1 MVKELTLNIEADQK
15 IVKEKI
21 ANKKIKEE
29 FTLTNAT
36 IYGGYNLFS
45 DCVAQS
51 GLDRLLEKEL
61 SGMKAPWATYTM
73 PVVCRTLIDGYALG
87 LENIY
92 QFEGI
97 ERDPLISAKH
107 ALGKLP
113 DQTVLRKDLINRFK
127 TDDDVNRLRRVKT
140 QQVKK
145 VLKNVDGNLVLEYDA
160 TVETGYG
167 SQEGLEIGYN
177 PQKPG
182 RASYHPQLCRER
194 KTGLSVWSRLRPGN
208 TVSSTD
214 FIDFLEESWQV
225 IPKDFKRKRRNGL
238 CRVIN
243 RMDSGYECEDVLGWL
258 ERHGVGY
265 VIKMTMRG
273 DIWSK
278 VFAIAPS
285 KYRTIETEVGE
296 VHVVSFRF
304 RRDAWSKERRVVVI
318 RWAEET
324 NRAQTNLFDALN
336 YTYSVFVTSLKW
348 DEEDIYRFYDKRA
361 DIENHVREAKND
373 FCIDHIATDH
383 FHTNAADLELRLLAF
398 NQILLFTKNILNQ
411 HTPRHFASTIRRK
424 WLLIPAKLIKR
435 SGRLILK
442 LFDWHPYG
450 GKWSLY
456 RENLGAA

>member
-1 MVKELTLNIEADQK
+1 MVKQRTLNIQVK
-15 IVKEKI
+15 KKRKKEKI

-29 FTLTNAT
+29 FTLTKAT

-45 DCVAQS
+45 DCVGRS
-51 GLDRLLEKEL
+51 GLDRFLEKEL
-61 SGMKAPWATYTM
+61 AGMKAPWATYHM
-73 PVVCRTLIDGYALG
+73 PIVCRTLIDGYALG

-107 ALGKLP
+107 ALEKLP
-113 DQTVLRKDLINRFK
+113 DQTVLRKDLINQFK

-140 QQVKK
+140 QQVKN
-145 VLKNVDGNLVLEYDA
+145 VLKNVDGNLVLEYDS

-167 SQEGLEIGYN
+167 SQEGLKVGYN
-177 PQKPG
+177 PQKHG

-208 TVSSTD
+208 TVSSSD

-225 IPKDFKRKRRNGL
+225 IPKRFKRKRRNGL
-238 CRVIN
+238 CKVIN
-243 RMDSGYECEDVLGWL
+243 RMDSGYECEDALNWL

-278 VFAIAPS
+278 VFAIPKS
-285 KYRTIETEVGE
+285 KYRKIDTEVGE
-296 VHVVSFRF
+296 VQVVSFQF
-304 RRDAWSKERRVVVI
+304 KRDVWSKERRVVVI

-361 DIENHVREAKND
+361 DVENHIREAKYD
-373 FCIDHIATDH
+373 FSIDHISTDY
-383 FHTNAADLELRLLAF
+383 FHANAADLELKLLAL
-398 NQILLFTKNILNQ
+398 NQILLFTKNILHQ
-411 HTPRHFASTIRRK
+411 LSPRHFASTVRRK
-424 WLLIPAKLIKR
+424 WLMIPAKLIKR

-442 LFDWHPYG
+442 LSDWHPYRE
-450 GKWSLY
+450 KWSLY
-456 RENLGAA
+456 RENLAIT